1 MPRLEELQLIR
12 LQQESTPVKP
22 PAGLKEHNS
31 QKSSR
36 EKRKAGP
43 SVEEESLAKRQK
55 RKGQKVNEVDVEGQS
70 ATVPNTKNVKAENGK
85 AADSNKEETED
96 AKPVKPKVYT
106 DECTAFISN
115 LSVKVSI
122 WALCQLYKHVCDFL
136 AQSNIVVGRYK
147 RKIYASFLA
156 MLVALIPFAFSIT
169 KTLENQGYLSHTH
182 LMHVIL

>member
-12 LQQESTPVKP
+12 LQQDSTPVKP

-122 WALCQLYKHVCDFL
+122 WALC
-136 AQSNIVVGRYK
+136 
-147 RKIYASFLA
+147 
-156 MLVALIPFAFSIT
+156 
-169 KTLENQGYLSHTH
+169 
-182 LMHVIL
+182 